1 MDGVYLEMKEW
12 RKERRNSGFS
22 EDGKEQWGNK
32 RVTDR
37 ASKMGTETEGRS
49 HKQRGERTC
58 RRTDREEDVWVV
70 CYVPNS
76 CLRGTWVG
84 RRLASKYPLVSPRL
98 LIDRSAGPSSSAG
111 SSSSA
116 GPSSSACFRNS
127 SGFVQTTGKTPFPF
141 RLSCVIGYES
151 SSWFAVASVCLF
163 TRAETARFERTN
175 QRVHEWMSQLINQS
189 FHPSINQCVNQS
201 ICQSLIENWCI

>member
-141 RLSCVIGYES
+141 RLSCVIGYRHHDS
-151 SSWFAVASVCLF
+151 LSPQSVF
-163 TRAETARFERTN
+163 SPERKQLVLKEPTKECMN
-175 QRVHEWMSQLINQS
+175 EW
-189 FHPSINQCVNQS
+189 VN
-201 ICQSLIENWCI
+201 